1 MLSKE
6 SRKLVSQT
14 ISLPFYLPQKLCVS
28 LKDITFV
35 WPPHCLNHFK
45 NTWSSCSRCSTPNEV
60 SAEDYYLKSLHQA
73 QEGTYILAP
82 EPVNEEPY
90 WVQENGKNSIWKFT
104 NEYEEGW
111 AIGSTEYLGRNE
123 YECMVLTLPIVDCQ
137 SENILDAP
145 AADDN
150 DWPTNEAKIWRYFN
164 NDKWIDVPKD
174 IWGNRAVVV
183 KSGKVGT
190 YLGCLIFGHNIVYR
204 DPGPGTWVRK
214 CGTSLGNLTT

>member
-1 MLSKE
+1 MDIE
-6 SRKLVSQT
+6 SRELESQT
-14 ISLPFYLPQKLCVS
+14 TVSTVLTDAISLPFYLPQKLCVS
-28 LKDITFV
+28 LKTITFF
-35 WPPHCLNHFK
+35 WPPHCLNC
-45 NTWSSCSRCSTPNEV
+45 NDTP
-60 SAEDYYLKSLHQA
+60 EDYYVKSLHQA
-73 QEGTYILAP
+73 LEGTYILAP

-137 SENILDAP
+137 SENILDVP
-145 AADDN
+145 TADGN
-150 DWPTNEAKIWRYFN
+150 DGPKNTAQIWRYFK

-183 KSGKVGT
+183 KSG
-190 YLGCLIFGHNIVYR
+190 N
-204 DPGPGTWVRK
+204 
-214 CGTSLGNLTT
+214 